1 MKTKDFFESQVVLLK
16 NIYLA
21 DLLGSQHLFEILQTS
36 LTAKNSYEN
45 MVKRRRFK
53 NPLQRSAPFFF
64 FFSTSGR
71 DIRWILEFTWIIAQI
86 NHCEN

>member
-21 DLLGSQHLFEILQTS
+21 DLLGSQHLSEILQTS

-53 NPLQRSAPFFF
+53 KPLQRRAPFFF
-64 FFSTSGR
+64 FFFFFQHEEG
-71 DIRWILEFTWIIAQI
+71 ILGGY
-86 NHCEN
+86 